1 MYEVFTP
8 WRLDPSSLRNTS
20 RKNMTTK
27 PAYRMSLENMT
38 TKSAY
43 SISLETICHFSFQVL
58 KKKKKNT
65 EKKDKNL
72 SRLSLSFHKIIIKNE
87 HSMTLRG
94 GVNRVY
100 NPYVKKQ

>member
-58 KKKKKNT
+58 KKKKK
-65 EKKDKNL
+65 K
-72 SRLSLSFHKIIIKNE
+72 H
-87 HSMTLRG
+87 
-94 GVNRVY
+94 
-100 NPYVKKQ
+100 

>member
-1 MYEVFTP
+1 
-8 WRLDPSSLRNTS
+8 
-20 RKNMTTK
+20 MTTK

-58 KKKKKNT
+58 KKKT

-94 GVNRVY
+94 E
-100 NPYVKKQ
+100 